1 MDTTSEDSCMA
12 AGRLINTGP
21 GSITTTAEKGPNGFN
36 LIALPGV
43 RNVELNT
50 IDAGDIPQLG
60 PSAPRPAN
68 LHAVLRERR
77 QRRASTHPVDGASH
91 DQHKA
96 MVQHSQP
103 TSLENSASGQSNDDN
118 SSSSSGVR
126 RGGVLNLRPNQTAR
140 AWAMEQIY
148 TAPPPV
154 ALAPLRWNLM
164 KVDRDFADSVADMK
178 ANVSLYGSHEYKAV
192 CTATYEPTIFE
203 S

>member
-1 MDTTSEDSCMA
+1 M
-12 AGRLINTGP
+12 
-21 GSITTTAEKGPNGFN
+21 
-36 LIALPGV
+36 
-43 RNVELNT
+43 
-50 IDAGDIPQLG
+50 
-60 PSAPRPAN
+60 
-68 LHAVLRERR
+68 
-77 QRRASTHPVDGASH
+77 
-91 DQHKA
+91 
-96 MVQHSQP
+96 
-103 TSLENSASGQSNDDN
+103 
-118 SSSSSGVR
+118 
-126 RGGVLNLRPNQTAR
+126 RPNQTAR